1 MQNRRSLKEAFDY
14 YLNSQNNAVGQLQ
27 RICFHVAVI
36 FPNPTKNF
44 HWILSLIL
52 DLKKVRVT
60 SFL

>member
-36 FPNPTKNF
+36 FPNPTKSF

-52 DLKKVRVT
+52 DL
-60 SFL
+60 